1 MPRKTTTTDDAVRE
15 IAALQQKLADLINET
30 ARKAERLEITIAEK
44 TDALRRTIEDDRR
57 GQAAN
62 TVARALAVHRVNVGE
77 LCSRLS
83 DALERRGHTVF
94 PHRYEPIRAEWALV
108 TNMNRD

>member
-30 ARKAERLEITIAEK
+30 ARKAERLEISIAEK
-44 TDALRRTIEDDRR
+44 TNALRSTIEADRR

-62 TVARALAVHRVNVGE
+62 TVAKALAEHRVNVGE
-77 LCSRLS
+77 LCSRFS

>member
-1 MPRKTTTTDDAVRE
+1 MPRKTATTDDAVRE
-15 IAALQQKLADLINET
+15 IAALQQKLADLIND
-30 ARKAERLEITIAEK
+30 AACKAERLEIAIAEK
-44 TDALRRTIEDDRR
+44 TDALRRAIEADRR
-57 GQAAN
+57 GHTAS
-62 TVARALAVHRVNVGE
+62 TVAQSLAEHRVNVGE
-77 LCSRLS
+77 LCSRFS

>member
-1 MPRKTTTTDDAVRE
+1 MHRKITNTDDAVRE
-15 IAALQQKLADLINET
+15 IAALQQQLADLINET
-30 ARKAERLEITIAEK
+30 ARKAERLEVTIAEK
-44 TDALRRTIEDDRR
+44 TDSLRRAIEADRR
-57 GQAAN
+57 GHTAN
-62 TVARALAVHRVNVGE
+62 TVAQTLVECRVNVGE
-77 LCSRLS
+77 LCSRFS

>member
-1 MPRKTTTTDDAVRE
+1 MPRKTTNTADAVRE
-15 IAALQQKLADLINET
+15 IAALQQTLADLINDAT
-30 ARKAERLEITIAEK
+30 RKADCLEITIAEK
-44 TDALRRTIEDDRR
+44 TNALRRDIETDRH
-57 GQAAN
+57 GHTAS
-62 TVARALAVHRVNVGE
+62 TVAQALAEHRVNVGE
-77 LCSRLS
+77 LCSRFS

>member
-15 IAALQQKLADLINET
+15 IAALQQQLADLLNEA
-30 ARKAERLEITIAEK
+30 ARKAERLEVAIAKRADVVRE
-44 TDALRRTIEDDRR
+44 AIESDRR
-57 GQAAN
+57 GSTASD
-62 TVARALAVHRVNVGE
+62 VAQSLAEHRVNVGE
-77 LCSRLS
+77 LCSRFS
-83 DALERRGHTVF
+83 DALERRGHPVF